1 MASTKLFDNFNQI
14 VNFQIKLNFQMKIN
28 NYN

>member
-14 VNFQIKLNFQMKIN
+14 VNFQIILNFQMKIN